1 MGFDSQLFRRYEF
14 IVLLIAS
21 VIFIG
26 CIVSPPSL
34 MDDVDATQAS
44 ISRTMLDSGDWV
56 TPHLDGVKYL
66 EKPPLKYWII
76 AAFFKIFGVR
86 DYIARLPLAISA
98 VLLCW
103 LTYRIGLWAFGTLA
117 GFYAA
122 LVLSTCI
129 GLFLFTRV
137 LIADVQ
143 LTLTITLAI
152 WSFLRAMDQDE
163 RRPRLWGLL
172 FWASIG
178 TGLLLKGLIGALFP
192 FAAGFLFLLF
202 TKQLLVRE
210 TWRRLAPFWG
220 ILVLLAI
227 AAPWHILA
235 TLRNPPYFYASL
247 HSGPGNYHGFFWF
260 YFFNEHILRFLN
272 RRFPRDYD
280 TVPRLYFWIFQL
292 LWLFPWS
299 AYFPALLRLNYRPID
314 RASRT
319 RLMALCWIGFLM
331 VFFTFSSTQEYYSM
345 PAYPAM
351 ALLLGC
357 AMTSVDARA
366 TGWLKRGDFLLLLVS
381 TLASGAILFIL
392 SRVWRMPTPG
402 DISQALTQH
411 PAASYTLSLGH
422 MGDLTL
428 ESFAYLRTP
437 LIVALFAFLV
447 GVFGLLF
454 LKSTRRVLALAFMM
468 VVFFHAARLAMVT
481 FDPYLSSRPLAEALL
496 KSPSGTLIAGDQYY
510 VFSSVFFYANTTGFL
525 LNGRVNNLEY
535 GSNAPAA
542 PQVFIGDTD
551 LARIWKGPERC
562 YLLVES
568 PALPHIE
575 QVVAPDHLTVVKK
588 SGGKYLLTNM
598 SLTYSVRDHSF
609 LSRPTLGR
617 S

>member
-1 MGFDSQLFRRYEF
+1 MAFDSRLFRRYELL
-14 IVLLIAS
+14 VLLIAS
-21 VIFIG
+21 AIFIG
-26 CIVSPPSL
+26 CIISPPSL
-34 MDDVDATQAS
+34 MDDVDASQAS
-44 ISRTMLDSGDWV
+44 ISRTMLETGDWV
-56 TPHLDGVKYL
+56 TPHLDGVKYM

-76 AAFFKIFGVR
+76 AVFFKLFGVH
-86 DYIARLPLAISA
+86 DYIARLPLAITT

-103 LTYRIGLWAFGTLA
+103 LTFRIGVWAFGTRA
-117 GFYAA
+117 GFYAG

-143 LTLTITLAI
+143 LTFTITLAV
-152 WSFLRAMDQDE
+152 WSFLRAMDDDE
-163 RRPRLWGLL
+163 PRPQLWGVL

-192 FAAGFLFLLF
+192 FASAFLFLVF
-202 TKQLLVRE
+202 TKRLLVRE
-210 TWRRLAPFWG
+210 TWQRLVPFWG
-220 ILVLLAI
+220 MLVLLVI

-247 HSGPGNYHGFFWF
+247 YSGPGNYHGFFWF

-272 RRFPRDYD
+272 HRFPRDYN

-299 AYFPALLRLNYRPID
+299 AYFPALLRLNYRPTD
-314 RASRT
+314 RASRA

-331 VFFTFSSTQEYYSM
+331 LFFTFSTTQEYYSM

-351 ALLLGC
+351 ALLIGC
-357 AMTSVDARA
+357 AMASANAGA
-366 TGWLKRGDFLLLLVS
+366 TAWLKRGDAILLLVC
-381 TLASGAILFIL
+381 TFAAGAIIFVL
-392 SRVWRMPTPG
+392 SRVWRTPHPG

-411 PAASYTLSLGH
+411 PPASYTLSLGH

-428 ESFAYLRTP
+428 ESFAYLRMP
-437 LIVALFAFLV
+437 LILALLAFLV
-447 GVFGLLF
+447 GAFGLLF
-454 LKSTRRVLALAFMM
+454 LKATRRVLALAFMM
-468 VVFFHAARLAMVT
+468 VLFFHAARLAMVA

-496 KSPSGTLIAGDQYY
+496 KSPPGALISGDQYY
-510 VFSSVFFYANTTGFL
+510 VFSSVFFYGNKKGFL

-535 GSNAPAA
+535 GSNAPDA
-542 PQVFIGDTD
+542 PRVFIADAD
-551 LARIWKGPERC
+551 LARMWKGPQRC
-562 YLLVES
+562 YLLVER
-568 PALPHIE
+568 PALTHLQ
-575 QVVAPDHLTVVKK
+575 QVIAPDSLTVVKE

-598 SLTYSVRDHSF
+598 PLTYSVRERSVSH
-609 LSRPTLGR
+609 RPLLGR